1 MPCETIERLNE
12 EVELHKNLAIGYE
25 IQMEILN
32 HENMHQRV
40 VEDLILEARERVWI
54 TTANLKDMHIKA
66 RRGYKPILDE
76 FDRMVR
82 DNGVNFRIIH
92 ADKMSTSFQNTLNE
106 YSLLKQHLEIQICP
120 RSHWKMV
127 LVDGESAYF
136 GSANFTGA
144 GLGVKN
150 INRRN
155 LELGALVKDKESVIQ
170 LESWFDTFWI
180 GEYCLK
186 CERRKYCPEPIV

>member
-1 MPCETIERLNE
+1 
-12 EVELHKNLAIGYE
+12 
-25 IQMEILN
+25 MEILN
-32 HENMHQRV
+32 HENLHQRV
-40 VEDLILEARERVWI
+40 VEELILEARKRVWI

-76 FDRMVR
+76 FDRMAR
-82 DNGVNFRIIH
+82 DSGVNFRIIH
-92 ADKMSTSFQNTLNE
+92 ADKMSKSFENTLNE
-106 YSLLKQHLEIQICP
+106 YSLLKQQLEIQVCA

-127 LVDGESAYF
+127 IVDGESAYL

-155 LELGALVKDKESVIQ
+155 LELGTLINEKESIQQ

-180 GEYCLK
+180 GEYCLN
-186 CERRKYCPEPIV
+186 CERRQYCPEPIA